1 MMRILAVAFLLIS
14 TQVVG
19 QEFAF
24 ELWHDGKVI
33 TTNGDTLRGLIKYDF
48 QQDLIQFNNKR
59 GSIEALTARKVLFY
73 EIFDNTIKDYRQFFS
88 LPYST
93 QGGYRTP
100 VFFELL
106 IEGKMTLLLRESL
119 EYRTYT
125 SPYYMGSYTRLVIVN
140 KFYMLDEKGN
150 INEFVGKKSDLLAL
164 MGRYANNVDSYI
176 KENKLKIEE
185 KEDFLKMVEYYN
197 SFF

>member
-1 MMRILAVAFLLIS
+1 MRFFEFALLFIS
-14 TQVVG
+14 TQVFS

-33 TTNGDTLRGLIKYDF
+33 TTTGDTLRGLIKYDF
-48 QQDLIQFNNKR
+48 QQDLIQFNSRR
-59 GSIEALTARKVLFY
+59 GSIEAMSARKVLYY
-73 EIFDNTIKDYRQFFS
+73 EIFDNTVKEYRQFFS

-93 QGGYRTP
+93 IGGYRAP

-119 EYRTYT
+119 EYKTYT

-150 INEFVGKKSDLLAL
+150 INEFIGKKCDLLAL
-164 MGRYANNVDSYI
+164 MGRFSKTVDSYI
-176 KENKLKIEE
+176 RENRLKMEE
-185 KEDFLKMVEYYN
+185 KEDFLKIIEYYN

>member
-1 MMRILAVAFLLIS
+1 MRIIAVAFLLIS
-14 TQVVG
+14 TQVFS

-33 TTNGDTLRGLIKYDF
+33 TSTGDTLRGLIKYDF

-59 GSIEALTARKVLFY
+59 GNIEALTARKVLFY
-73 EIFDNTIKDYRQFFS
+73 EIFDNTVKEYRQFFS

-93 QGGYRTP
+93 LGGYRAP

-164 MGRYANNVDSYI
+164 MGRFGKPVDSYI
-176 KENKLKIEE
+176 KENRLRIEE
-185 KEDFLKMVEYYN
+185 KEDFVKIVEYYN

>member
-1 MMRILAVAFLLIS
+1 MRILAVAFLFIS
-14 TQVVG
+14 LQANS

-33 TTNGDTLRGLIKYDF
+33 TTSGDTLRGMIKYDF

-59 GSIEALTARKVLFY
+59 GNIEALSARKVLFY
-73 EIFDNTIKDYRQFFS
+73 EIFDNTVKEYRQFFS

-93 QGGYRTP
+93 LGGYRAP

-106 IEGKMTLLLRESL
+106 LEGKMTLLLRESL

-140 KFYMLDEKGN
+140 KYYMLDEKGN
-150 INEFVGKKSDLLAL
+150 INEFVGKKNDLLAL

-185 KEDFLKMVEYYN
+185 KEDFLKIVEYYN

>member
-1 MMRILAVAFLLIS
+1 MMRILAVAFLFFS
-14 TQVVG
+14 VQANS

-24 ELWHDGKVI
+24 EIWHDGKVI
-33 TTNGDTLRGLIKYDF
+33 TTSGDTLRGMIKYDF

-59 GSIEALTARKVLFY
+59 GNIEAMSARKVLFY
-73 EIFDNTIKDYRQFFS
+73 EIFDNTVKEYRQFFS

-93 QGGYRTP
+93 LGGYRAP

-106 IEGKMTLLLRESL
+106 LEGKMTLLLRESL

-150 INEFVGKKSDLLAL
+150 INEFVGKKNDLLAL

-176 KENKLKIEE
+176 KENKLKVEE
-185 KEDFLKMVEYYN
+185 KEDFLKIVEYYN

>member
-33 TTNGDTLRGLIKYDF
+33 TTNGDTLRGMIKYDF
-48 QQDLIQFNNKR
+48 QQDLIQFNNRR
-59 GSIEALTARKVLFY
+59 GNIEALSARKVLYY
-73 EIFDNTIKDYRQFFS
+73 EIFDSTVKEYRQFFS

-93 QGGYRTP
+93 LGGYRAP

-164 MGRYANNVDSYI
+164 MGRFGKNVDSFI

-185 KEDFLKMVEYYN
+185 KEDFLKIVEYYN

>member
-1 MMRILAVAFLLIS
+1 MRIFALAFLLFS
-14 TQVVG
+14 TQVFS

-59 GSIEALTARKVLFY
+59 GGIEAMSARKVLYY

-93 QGGYRTP
+93 LGGYRAP

-125 SPYYMGSYTRLVIVN
+125 SPYYLGSYTRLVIVY

-150 INEFVGKKSDLLAL
+150 IN
-164 MGRYANNVDSYI
+164 
-176 KENKLKIEE
+176 
-185 KEDFLKMVEYYN
+185 
-197 SFF
+197 

>member
-1 MMRILAVAFLLIS
+1 MMRILAFAFLFIS
-14 TQVVG
+14 TQCFS

-33 TTNGDTLRGLIKYDF
+33 TTAGDTLRGLIKYDF

-59 GSIEALTARKVLFY
+59 GSVVALTARKVLFY
-73 EIFDNTIKDYRQFFS
+73 EIFDNTVKEYRQFFS

-93 QGGYRTP
+93 LGGYRAP

-150 INEFVGKKSDLLAL
+150 ITEFIGKKSDLLNL
-164 MGRYANNVDSYI
+164 MGRFSKNVDSYI

-185 KEDFLKMVEYYN
+185 KEDFLKIVEYYN

>member
-1 MMRILAVAFLLIS
+1 MMKIFAVAFFLIS
-14 TQVVG
+14 TQVIA

-33 TTNGDTLRGLIKYDF
+33 TTNGDTLRGMIKYDF
-48 QQDLIQFNNKR
+48 QQDLIQFNNRR
-59 GSIEALTARKVLFY
+59 GSIEALSARKVLFY
-73 EIFDNTIKDYRQFFS
+73 EIFDSTIKDYRQFFS

-93 QGGYRTP
+93 LGGYRAP

-119 EYRTYT
+119 EYRTYS
-125 SPYYMGSYTRLVIVN
+125 SPYYLGSYTRLVVVN
-140 KFYMLDEKGN
+140 KFYLLDERGN
-150 INEFVGKKSDLLAL
+150 INEFVGKKNDLLNL
-164 MGRYANNVDSYI
+164 MGRYGKTVDAYI
-176 KENKLKIEE
+176 KENRYKIEDKEDLLKI
-185 KEDFLKMVEYYN
+185 VEYYN

>member
-1 MMRILAVAFLLIS
+1 MIRIFAVAFILIS
-14 TQVVG
+14 TQVFS

-33 TTNGDTLRGLIKYDF
+33 TTAGDTLRGMIKYDF

-59 GSIEALTARKVLFY
+59 GSIEAMSARKVLYY
-73 EIFDNTIKDYRQFFS
+73 EIFDNTVKEYRQFFS

-93 QGGYRTP
+93 LGGYRAP

-106 IEGKMTLLLRESL
+106 LEGKMTLLLRESL

-140 KFYMLDEKGN
+140 KFYMLDEKGS

-164 MGRYANNVDSYI
+164 MGRFGKNVDSYI
-176 KENKLKIEE
+176 KENRLKVEE
-185 KEDFLKMVEYYN
+185 KEDFLKIVEYYN